1 MAIDLHTH
9 SDRSDGSDHPARLI
23 EKAARRG
30 LSAVALTD
38 HDTLSGVDEAKA
50 AAASCGIELIPGIE
64 LSCDW
69 EPGTMHMLILFLS
82 PGSGPFQERL
92 DDLERWREER
102 NERIVD
108 RLRELG
114 IDISMDEVL
123 AEAGEEGVAGRPHFA
138 VLLVKKGVVAD
149 FAAAFDIYLA
159 KGRPA
164 YVDRPR
170 LTPAEA
176 IRLARAS
183 GALPVIAHPHTLGL
197 RAEVL
202 RGALADLASEG
213 LVGLECFYSDYL
225 PEQRLRLAELA
236 RVLGLIP
243 TGGSDY
249 HGDYKPWLELG
260 VGQGDLVVP
269 DTVLAELRSLIS
281 A

>member
-38 HDTLSGVDEAKA
+38 HDTLSGVDEARA

-92 DDLERWREER
+92 DDLERWREDR

-114 IDISMDEVL
+114 IDMSMDEVL

-138 VLLVKKGVVAD
+138 VLLVKKGVVPD
-149 FAAAFDIYLA
+149 FAAAFDVYLA

-170 LTPAEA
+170 LTPTEA

-197 RAEVL
+197 RAEAL
-202 RGALADLASEG
+202 RGALADLVSEG